1 MIQFLIRHF
10 IKNYQN
16 TSDLKVRASYG
27 KFAGLV
33 GILTNLLLS
42 ALKFIAGTLFHSIAV
57 VADAVNNLSDSAS
70 SIVTLVG
77 FKLAEKPADAEHPFG
92 HERIEYIS
100 GMIVSFVILA
110 LGFQLGQESVL
121 KIISPEPAEISFLTV
136 AVLVISILIKLWQ
149 CLFYR
154 SMGTAIASEALL
166 ANSIDSRNDV
176 ISTSAILLGMALTA
190 LTGFNLDGYMGL
202 VVAIMVFLTGIHLIR
217 DTSNPLLG
225 VAPSKEMVD
234 EIYHRI
240 MAYPGVLGMH
250 DLTVHNYGA
259 GNIFASVHCEVDA
272 RADIMKS
279 HDMIDNIEK
288 DFHSE
293 MGIQLVIHMDPI
305 VTNDERTNRLKERV
319 KDALHLLSPEIT
331 MHDFRVVW
339 GTTHSNVLFDI
350 CVPFGF
356 STKDDILHDQVV
368 KMVEGLDPK
377 YRAVITVD
385 HNYIPSDAPEE

>member
-1 MIQFLIRHF
+1 MQFLIRHF

-16 TSDLKVRASYG
+16 TSDLKVRANYG

-42 ALKFIAGTLFHSIAV
+42 ALKFIAGLLFHSIAV

-70 SIVTLVG
+70 SIITLVG

-136 AVLVISILIKLWQ
+136 VVLCISILIKLWQ
-149 CLFYR
+149 CLLYR
-154 SMGTAIASEALL
+154 SMGQAISSEALL
-166 ANSIDSRNDV
+166 ANSVDSRNDV
-176 ISTSAILLGMALTA
+176 ISTSAILLGMGLTA

-288 DFHSE
+288 DLHSE

-305 VTNDERTNRLKERV
+305 VTNDERTNQLKERV

-368 KMVEGLDPK
+368 KMVERLDPT